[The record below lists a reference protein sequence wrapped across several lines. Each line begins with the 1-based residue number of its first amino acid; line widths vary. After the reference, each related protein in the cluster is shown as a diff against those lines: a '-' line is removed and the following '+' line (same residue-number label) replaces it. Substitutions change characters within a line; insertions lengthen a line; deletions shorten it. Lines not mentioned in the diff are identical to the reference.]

1 MRRISLLSLVALLS
15 VSFVFSTNSPVK
27 AVAKTIYV
35 ANTTYSTNKGL
46 TFCGDTNTKGCIDSI
61 SIDGNVL
68 TPNPNPRTSD
78 YLVGGGVYSTPCRFL
93 ETTATSCEAPYMMV
107 YPLKGTGG
115 APAASEIVGEV
126 TINFRR
132 QPGDHPTAR
141 VGALI
146 SNGAVKSFT
155 PAAPGLRDVATIVVS
170 PTTTYDAMKG
180 SSSCS
185 GWAPAIDLC
194 DIPEKAT
201 SVTSNRV
208 VVFLLPG
215 FRNSIVPPEELLD
228 GCVKDLANNCLV
240 NVFDPSGLGGWMD
253 TDASIFGL
261 SSTDRLTGAA
271 QLKIAGPHYQLDQSP
286 QTEEVSRTANP
297 CPYISSICGD
307 RTGLW
312 GYTVT
317 TIVKNAEPILNL
329 SMFRAFIP
337 SAYLMNSFGLTPAQV
352 NATTLPVRR
361 TTTESS
367 TIPNTT
373 YTPVEGGIR
382 IDTTGIGF
390 SVPTISMSR
399 VLTVRKGAKVSATT
413 LIKAAG
419 ISQAKKFGKISVVTT
434 KKNGATK
441 SGTNYRFG
449 LKKTITLSLKYKPS
463 KKAPLT
469 TRTLQVIVK

>member
-1 MRRISLLSLVALLS
+1 MRRVSLLSLVALLS

-35 ANTTYSTNKGL
+35 GSTTYSTNKGL
-46 TFCGDTNTKGCIDSI
+46 TFCGEINTKGCIDSI

-68 TPNPNPRTSD
+68 TPSTNYATAD
-78 YLVGGGVYSTPCRFL
+78 YIVAGGVYSTPCRFL
-93 ETTATSCEAPYMMV
+93 ETTATSCEAPYMVV
-107 YPLKGTGG
+107 YPRRG
-115 APAASEIVGEV
+115 APGNPTGSEVVGEV
-126 TINFRR
+126 TVNFRR
-132 QPGDHPTAR
+132 QPGDDPTAR

-170 PTTTYDAMKG
+170 PTTTYDAMINAT
-180 SSSCS
+180 SCS
-185 GWAPAIDLC
+185 GWVPAIDLC
-194 DIPEKAT
+194 VIPEKAN

-228 GCVKDLANNCLV
+228 GCVIDIANNCLV
-240 NVFDPSGLGGWMD
+240 NIFDPAGLGGWMD

-271 QLKIAGPHYQLDQSP
+271 QLKIAGPHFQTDQWESI
-286 QTEEVSRTANP
+286 TTKNP
-297 CPYISSICGD
+297 CPWTVSECAASPIQEWGSS
-307 RTGLW
+307 TN
-312 GYTVT
+312 V
-317 TIVKNAEPILNL
+317 VKKNTEPVLNL
-329 SMFRAFIP
+329 STFRAFIP

-352 NATTLPVRR
+352 NGKTLPVRR

-373 YTPVEGGIR
+373 YTPVEGGVQI
-382 IDTTGIGF
+382 ITTGIGF
-390 SVPTISMSR
+390 SVPIISMSR
-399 VLTVRKGAKVSATT
+399 VLTVKKGKNVPATT

-419 ISQAKKFGKISVVTT
+419 LSLAKKFGPITVGTSKKKGIS
-434 KKNGATK
+434 KLGK
-441 SGTNYRFG
+441 NYRFA
-449 LKKTITLSLKYKPS
+449 KKNTITLSLKYKPS

>member
-1 MRRISLLSLVALLS
+1 MRRISLVSLVALLS

-68 TPNPNPRTSD
+68 TPNTNPQTSD
-78 YLVGGGVYSTPCRFL
+78 YIVAGGVYKTPCRFL
-93 ETTATSCEAPYMMV
+93 ETTATSCEAPYMVV
-107 YPLKGTGG
+107 YPRRG
-115 APAASEIVGEV
+115 APGNPTGSEVIGEV

-132 QPGDHPTAR
+132 QPGDDPTAR
-141 VGALI
+141 AGALI

-170 PTTTYDAMKG
+170 PTTTYDAMINAT
-180 SSSCS
+180 SCS
-185 GWAPAIDLC
+185 GWVPAIDLC
-194 DIPEKAT
+194 VIPEKASSAT
-201 SVTSNRV
+201 TNRV

-228 GCVKDLANNCLV
+228 GCVKDLANNCVV
-240 NVFDPSGLGGWMD
+240 NVFDPTSLGGWMD
-253 TDASIFGL
+253 TDAPIFGL

-271 QLKIAGPHYQLDQSP
+271 QLKIAGPHFQADQWE
-286 QTEEVSRTANP
+286 TITTKNT
-297 CPYISSICGD
+297 CPWVESICAGSPLNQD
-307 RTGLW
+307 W
-312 GYTVT
+312 GTSTKV
-317 TIVKNAEPILNL
+317 VKKNTESILNL

-373 YTPVEGGIR
+373 YLPVEGGIR

-463 KKAPLT
+463 NKAPLT

>member
-1 MRRISLLSLVALLS
+1 MRRISLLSLIGLLA

-68 TPNPNPRTSD
+68 TPNTNPQTSD
-78 YLVGGGVYSTPCRFL
+78 YIVAGGVYSTPCRFL
-93 ETTATSCEAPYMMV
+93 ETTATSCEAPYMVV
-107 YPLKGTGG
+107 YPRRG
-115 APAASEIVGEV
+115 APGNPTGSEVIGEV

-132 QPGDHPTAR
+132 QPGDDPTAR
-141 VGALI
+141 AGALI
-146 SNGAVKSFT
+146 SNGAVKSFI

-170 PTTTYDAMKG
+170 PTTTYDAMINAT
-180 SSSCS
+180 SCS
-185 GWAPAIDLC
+185 GWVPAIDLC
-194 DIPEKAT
+194 VIPEKASSAT
-201 SVTSNRV
+201 TNRV

-228 GCVKDLANNCLV
+228 GCVKDLANNCVV
-240 NVFDPSGLGGWMD
+240 NVFDPTSLGGWMD
-253 TDASIFGL
+253 TDAPIFGL

-271 QLKIAGPHYQLDQSP
+271 QLKIAGPHFQAEQWESITTKNTCPWTQDVCAGSP
-286 QTEEVSRTANP
+286 ITDWGSSTKVVKKNTEPV
-297 CPYISSICGD
+297 
-307 RTGLW
+307 
-312 GYTVT
+312 
-317 TIVKNAEPILNL
+317 LNL
-329 SMFRAFIP
+329 SVFRAFIP
-337 SAYLMNSFGLTPAQV
+337 SGYLMNSFGLTPAQV

-361 TTTESS
+361 TTTDSS

-373 YTPVEGGIR
+373 YLPVEGGIR

-399 VLTVRKGAKVSATT
+399 VLTVKKGAKVSATT

-419 ISQAKKFGKISVVTT
+419 LSQAKKFGPITVGTSKKKGIS
-434 KKNGATK
+434 KLGK
-441 SGTNYRFG
+441 NYRFA
-449 LKKTITLSLKYKPS
+449 KKNTVTLSLKYKSNATSPI
-463 KKAPLT
+463 T

>member
-35 ANTTYSTNKGL
+35 ANTLFSTNKGL
-46 TFCGDTNTKGCIDSI
+46 AFCGETNTKGCIDSI

-107 YPLKGTGG
+107 YPLRGAGGTS
-115 APAASEIVGEV
+115 AASEVVGEV

-132 QPGDHPTAR
+132 QPGDDPTAR

-170 PTTTYDAMKG
+170 PTTTYDATG
-180 SSSCS
+180 SASSCS

-201 SVTSNRV
+201 AVTSNRV

-240 NVFDPSGLGGWMD
+240 NVFDPTGLGGWMD

-261 SSTDRLTGAA
+261 ASTDRLTGAA
-271 QLKIAGPHYQLDQSP
+271 QLKIAGPHYQLDQLA

-317 TIVKNAEPILNL
+317 TIVKNVEPILNL
-329 SMFRAFIP
+329 SVFRAFIP

-361 TTTESS
+361 TTTDSS

-373 YTPVEGGIR
+373 YLPVEGGVR

-419 ISQAKKFGKISVVTT
+419 LYKARKFGPITVVAT
-434 KKNGATK
+434 KKNGAAK

-449 LKKTITLSLKYKPS
+449 LKKTINLSIKYKPS
-463 KKAPLT
+463 KKAPKT

>member
-1 MRRISLLSLVALLS
+1 MRRISLVSLVALLS
-15 VSFVFSTNSPVK
+15 VSFVFSTNSPVE
-27 AVAKTIYV
+27 AVAKTIYIG
-35 ANTTYSTNKGL
+35 NTTYSTNKGL
-46 TFCGDTNTKGCIDSI
+46 TFCGETNIKGCIDSI

-68 TPNPNPRTSD
+68 TPNTNPQTSD
-78 YLVGGGVYSTPCRFL
+78 YFVGGGVYSTPCRFL
-93 ETTATSCEAPYMMV
+93 ETSATSCEAPYMVV
-107 YPLKGTGG
+107 YPRRG
-115 APAASEIVGEV
+115 APGNPTGSEVVGEV

-132 QPGDHPTAR
+132 QPGDDPTAR

-170 PTTTYDAMKG
+170 PTTTYDAMLNAT
-180 SSSCS
+180 SCS
-185 GWAPAIDLC
+185 GWVPAIDLC
-194 DIPEKAT
+194 VIPEKAN

-228 GCVKDLANNCLV
+228 GCVKDLANNCVV
-240 NVFDPSGLGGWMD
+240 NVFDPTSIGGWMD
-253 TDASIFGL
+253 TDAPIFGL
-261 SSTDRLTGAA
+261 SYTDRLTGAA
-271 QLKIAGPHYQLDQSP
+271 QLKIAGPHFQADQWESITTKNSCPWTQDVCAGSP
-286 QTEEVSRTANP
+286 ITDWGSTTKMVKKNTESV
-297 CPYISSICGD
+297 
-307 RTGLW
+307 
-312 GYTVT
+312 
-317 TIVKNAEPILNL
+317 LNL

-373 YTPVEGGIR
+373 YTPVEGGVR

-399 VLTVRKGAKVSATT
+399 VLTVRKGAKVSATA

-419 ISQAKKFGKISVVTT
+419 LYKAKKFGKISVATT

>member
-1 MRRISLLSLVALLS
+1 MRRISLVSLVALLS
-15 VSFVFSTNSPVK
+15 VSFVFSTNSPVE
-27 AVAKTIYV
+27 AVAKTIYIG
-35 ANTTYSTNKGL
+35 NTTYSTNKGL
-46 TFCGDTNTKGCIDSI
+46 TFCGETNIKGCIDSI

-68 TPNPNPRTSD
+68 TPNTNPQTSD
-78 YLVGGGVYSTPCRFL
+78 YFVGGGVYSTPCRFL
-93 ETTATSCEAPYMMV
+93 ETSATSCEAPYMVV
-107 YPLKGTGG
+107 YPRRG
-115 APAASEIVGEV
+115 APGNPTGSEVVGEV

-132 QPGDHPTAR
+132 QPGDDPTAR

-170 PTTTYDAMKG
+170 PTTTYDAMLNAT
-180 SSSCS
+180 SCS
-185 GWAPAIDLC
+185 GWVPAIDLC
-194 DIPEKAT
+194 VIPEKAN

-228 GCVKDLANNCLV
+228 GCVKDLANNCVV
-240 NVFDPSGLGGWMD
+240 NVFDPTSIGGWMD
-253 TDASIFGL
+253 TDAPIFGL

-271 QLKIAGPHYQLDQSP
+271 QLKIAGPHFQADQWESITTKNSCPWTQDVCAGSP
-286 QTEEVSRTANP
+286 ITDWGSTTKMVKKNTESV
-297 CPYISSICGD
+297 
-307 RTGLW
+307 
-312 GYTVT
+312 
-317 TIVKNAEPILNL
+317 LNL

-382 IDTTGIGF
+382 IDTAGIGF

-463 KKAPLT
+463 KKAPTT